1 MNSFFK
7 TERNTHME
15 GKITITLVP
24 DESGTMCEIDTN
36 VHWGKNFED
45 VVGGK
50 IHIIKGLLQAF
61 DFSMFELTCLYDSIG
76 NNDWPDGLPL
86 YVGEGIIEGD
96 RKVMLG
102 GNYDPDKLNKEE
114 KECPVKVN

>member
-1 MNSFFK
+1 
-7 TERNTHME
+7 ME

-24 DESGTMCEIDTN
+24 EEGGTKCEIETH
-36 VHWGKNFED
+36 VHWGENLEE

-50 IHIIKGLLQAF
+50 ISIMKGLLQAF
-61 DFSMFELTCLYDSIG
+61 EFTMFELTCLYDSIR
-76 NNDWPDGLPL
+76 NNNWPDGRPL

-96 RKVMLG
+96 RKVMLD

-114 KECPVKVN
+114 NKYVQ

>member
-1 MNSFFK
+1 
-7 TERNTHME
+7 ME

-24 DESGTMCEIDTN
+24 EEGGTMCEIDTN

-50 IHIIKGLLQAF
+50 ISIIKGLLQAF
-61 DFSMFELTCLYDSIG
+61 GFSMFELTCLYDSIG
-76 NNDWPDGLPL
+76 NNVWPDGHPL
-86 YVGEGIIEGD
+86 YVGEGVIEGD

-102 GNYDPDKLNKEE
+102 GNYDPDKLNRE
-114 KECPVKVN
+114 VN

>member
-1 MNSFFK
+1 
-7 TERNTHME
+7 ME

-24 DESGTMCEIDTN
+24 EEGGTMCKIDTN

-76 NNDWPDGLPL
+76 NNNWPDGRPL

-114 KECPVKVN
+114 KECLVKVN